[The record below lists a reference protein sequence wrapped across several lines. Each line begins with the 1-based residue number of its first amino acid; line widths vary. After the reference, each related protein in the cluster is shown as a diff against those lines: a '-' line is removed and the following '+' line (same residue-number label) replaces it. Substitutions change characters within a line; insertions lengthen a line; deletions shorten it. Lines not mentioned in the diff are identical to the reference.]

1 MRAGVAQVARC
12 MKTLMPRPLHTSL
25 WHEDPKVTLKQ
36 LVSSDGPCWPL
47 LGSEEKVL
55 AGVDGTCR
63 RATQV
68 SFAPAGAGQVAKFE
82 DLIEEASAELDRVEA
97 QLQTA
102 SQEKV
107 VLQTGNAQ
115 LMRQAQESAAV
126 KAQASHNGAV
136 VVWLDTGTVA
146 VSSCCCCRQAI
157 AHPKLLARN
166 MPLHC

>member
-1 MRAGVAQVARC
+1 M
-12 MKTLMPRPLHTSL
+12 
-25 WHEDPKVTLKQ
+25 
-36 LVSSDGPCWPL
+36 
-47 LGSEEKVL
+47 
-55 AGVDGTCR
+55 
-63 RATQV
+63 
-68 SFAPAGAGQVAKFE
+68 AKFE

-166 MPLHC
+166 MPLHLVQQYKGQGVVVGGAHPLLLHLHCQHNSMKVKVPLLTVPILF